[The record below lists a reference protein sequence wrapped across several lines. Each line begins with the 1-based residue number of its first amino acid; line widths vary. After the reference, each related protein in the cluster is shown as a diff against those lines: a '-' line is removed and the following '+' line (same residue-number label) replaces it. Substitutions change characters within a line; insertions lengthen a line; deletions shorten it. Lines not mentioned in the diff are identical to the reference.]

1 MCESYVLCFQVHRK
15 NMNDWWNPLKTKP
28 FQSFESFA
36 HGRLARADCRVL
48 HSLWLAK
55 FVSWW
60 CTYCCITASA
70 RYTQMCTLTVH
81 IVFVCNES
89 VQICVYCRTR
99 HCMDKCLADVH
110 FCTLYGLLTRNIIT
124 SVVFITFISPRQ
136 LSKYNRCTLCHFS
149 PNVSQIS
156 PKVKKYSYDIPNI
169 SPRWTSR
176 YPEDIP
182 RYPQDNI

>member
-60 CTYCCITASA
+60 CTYCCIIASA

-124 SVVFITFISPRQ
+124 SVVFSTFMYNGSNILPQPKAALKIPKIISTAQRCSSSQVVQSQTPHWH
-136 LSKYNRCTLCHFS
+136 LGLIVLICSKLWLNAL
-149 PNVSQIS
+149 
-156 PKVKKYSYDIPNI
+156 K
-169 SPRWTSR
+169 
-176 YPEDIP
+176 
-182 RYPQDNI
+182 